1 MFDIQIL
8 LILFIILILV
18 FILILILYK
27 FKKDNNIL
35 KDNFTDIRDVS
46 EDDEAE
52 NKIYGTENTENKFIV
67 VEGEPGPIGPPGPK
81 GEDGKE
87 CVPCKEPETPE
98 PLPLFKF
105 IKQRINDNE
114 PEIILGQYPPK
125 ESYPTVEEIAHN
137 NLNEIVI
144 QIPIGEQGLQG
155 DSITG
160 PTGGQGEKGDTLEC
174 SDVCQTGAEGPPGP
188 DGPPGEPGRGIV
200 NITLTDDYKLKIKYT
215 DNSEQIID
223 KRLKGEKGETGLNG
237 VNGSDGENGEKGDTW
252 FPSYNSDSGIIT
264 YNLNGRKISTEDLRS
279 KCTQDGRR
287 FKWLDDCPS
296 NNKKKDEDIIEG
308 FSFK

>member
-35 KDNFTDIRDVS
+35 KDNFTDFTNVS
-46 EDDEAE
+46 DDKEASIKLE
-52 NKIYGTENTENKFIV
+52 IDQNTNTELKIK
-67 VEGEPGPIGPPGPK
+67 GEKGDRGSRGPK
-81 GEDGKE
+81 GKDGKE
-87 CVPCKEPETPE
+87 CIPCKEPEIPE

-105 IKQRINDNE
+105 IKERKNDNE
-114 PEIILGQYPPK
+114 PEYILGQYPPK
-125 ESYPTVEEIAHN
+125 ELYPTVEEIAEN

-160 PTGGQGEKGDTLEC
+160 PTGGQGKKGDTLEC
-174 SDVCQTGAEGPPGP
+174 SDVCQTGAEGPEGP
-188 DGPPGEPGRGIV
+188 DGPPGVPGKGIV
-200 NITLTDDYKLKIKYT
+200 NITMTDDYKLKIKYT
-215 DNSEQIID
+215 DNSEQIIN
-223 KRLKGEKGETGLNG
+223 KNLKGEKGESGLNG
-237 VNGSDGENGEKGDTW
+237 INGTDGKNGNKGDTW
-252 FPSYNSDSGIIT
+252 IPTYKNGIIT
-264 YNLNGRKISTEDLRS
+264 YTLNGQEIKSGDLRS

-287 FKWLDDCPS
+287 FKWLEDCPS
-296 NNKKKDEDIIEG
+296 NNTKKNEQNKDYP
-308 FSFK
+308 SNNTK